1 MQRVVYIDGIF
12 MMNLIMD
19 FFLLSLTAGI
29 LKKTAT
35 FLRTLTGSLIGSVGY
50 CLALCLV
57 DLPYYMMVLFFMI
70 PTAMIMVKVG
80 CRTKGVKE
88 VLYGTG
94 YLFTY
99 AFLMGGALL
108 FLRNRLAV
116 FGTNSM
122 IFTVFL
128 GYLGFL
134 VCRRGI
140 QKYAAARENHFCRVI
155 IPGDESHLLI
165 CGLIDTG
172 NGLREPVSGRPV
184 AILEKEIWNKMKRWK
199 RPEKFRII
207 PFHSIGKARGTL
219 EGYEVD
225 HIRIEY
231 ENGSKELHGVLIAVF
246 DGRLSSK
253 GRYQMLLP
261 PEWN

>member
-1 MQRVVYIDGIF
+1 MQKVIYIDSIF

-19 FFLLSLTAGI
+19 FFLLSLTAGT

-35 FLRTLTGSLIGSVGY
+35 FLRILTGSFLGSLGY
-50 CLALCLV
+50 CLALCFV
-57 DLPYYMMVLFFMI
+57 NIPYYMMVLLFMI

-80 CRTKGVKE
+80 CKTGGVKE

-99 AFLMGGALL
+99 AFLLGGTLL
-108 FLRNRLAV
+108 FLRNRFPAFSSDSLMLTA
-116 FGTNSM
+116 
-122 IFTVFL
+122 FL

-134 VCRRGI
+134 VCRRGLK
-140 QKYAAARENHFCRVI
+140 KYTEAKQNHFCRVV
-155 IPGDESHLLI
+155 IPGDDSHLLV

-172 NGLREPVSGRPV
+172 NGLREPISGKPV
-184 AILEKEIWNKMKRWK
+184 AILEKEIWKKMKRWE
-199 RPEKFRII
+199 RPEKYRVI
-207 PFHSIGKARGTL
+207 PFHSIGKTRGTL

-231 ENGSKELHGVLIAVF
+231 ENGSKELNGVLIAVF
-246 DGRLSSK
+246 DGRLSLK